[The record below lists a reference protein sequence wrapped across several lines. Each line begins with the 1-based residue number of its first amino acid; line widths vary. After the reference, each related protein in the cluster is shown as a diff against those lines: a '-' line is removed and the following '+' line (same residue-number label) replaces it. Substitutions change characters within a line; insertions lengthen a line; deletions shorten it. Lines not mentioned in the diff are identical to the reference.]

1 MDNVK
6 NQLVERWHFR
16 MLNDVQRNSA
26 FRRAIAGAITTHGF
40 RNILDIGT
48 GTGLLSI
55 YAQQTLPDINVIACE
70 DTKIMLNIAQQ
81 VLKINNLEQR
91 VRLLNKY
98 SHDLTETD
106 LGGVRSDLIVTETLD
121 SGVFGEA
128 ILQTLIHAKEHL
140 LQPNT
145 GRIIPSR
152 IQMYIAGFESKQ
164 IASENVCI
172 NNGFADLIYLKSHR
186 LVAKCTE
193 PYDTENV
200 RQIKDFKIITS
211 IEQAFECDFNNLL
224 EMKQCLDGTIEK
236 KVRLDYER
244 AGFLDGFV
252 MWFALTL
259 DEQNV
264 IESKPSVNSCWDQTI
279 FKLNHRFANMEK
291 LKYLN
296 VTVSCKD
303 GILNLSHYYN
313 FPGKVL
319 AVQQDVI
326 KFINDTVYLNK
337 MEFDFFSSM
346 KGRHSKRY
354 DTVLDFSPFPYIGI
368 SLMKEKR
375 AQKLYCSK
383 ESQDFICFV
392 AFCNCL
398 QFENI
403 VFIDDPVEVLYVGE
417 KFDLIIL
424 SPIDTLGCV
433 NSSQISNYT
442 ILKTNN
448 LNPNG
453 CMIPHKIELWAEL
466 IASDWLARVGRC
478 TNGELDALRV
488 TELMNQ
494 FATTNQLNLLSFE
507 HEKLSNPFQVADI
520 QLDDAFAENLVKLK
534 VKCSDKP
541 VNGILYFYK
550 IYVAETAEP
559 ISTRRNCSHIRRACF
574 VVDDFKCENAKA
586 TVHFVQN
593 HGVIKCCLR

>member
-1 MDNVK
+1 
-6 NQLVERWHFR
+6 
-16 MLNDVQRNSA
+16 MLNDMQRNAA
-26 FRRAIAGAITTHGF
+26 FRHAITAAITKNNY

-55 YAQQTLPDINVIACE
+55 YAQQTLPDVNVTACE

-81 VLKINNLEQR
+81 VLKVNHLEKR

-98 SHDLTETD
+98 SHDLTEMD
-106 LGGVRSDLIVTETLD
+106 LLGGMRADLIVTETLD

-128 ILQTLIHAKEHL
+128 ILQTLIHAKETL
-140 LQPNT
+140 LQSN
-145 GRIIPSR
+145 GRIIPNR
-152 IQMYIAGFESKQ
+152 IKMFIAGFESKQ

-172 NNGFADLIYLKSHR
+172 NNGFSDLIYLKSHR

-211 IEQAFECDFNNLL
+211 IEEAFECDFNNLT
-224 EMKQCLDGTIEK
+224 EMKHCLDGTIEK

-244 AGFLDGFV
+244 TGFLDGFV
-252 MWFALTL
+252 MWFTL
-259 DEQNV
+259 MLDDNNH

-296 VTVSCKD
+296 VTISCKD
-303 GILNLSHYYN
+303 GILNINHYYN

-337 MEFDFFSSM
+337 LEFDFFTSM

-354 DTVLDFSPFPYIGI
+354 NTILDFSPFPYIGI

-375 AQKLYCSK
+375 ADKLYCSK

-398 QFENI
+398 QYENI
-403 VFIDDPVEVLYVGE
+403 IFIDDPVDVLYIGE

-424 SPIDTLGCV
+424 APIDTLGCV

-448 LNPNG
+448 LNQNG
-453 CMIPHKIELWAEL
+453 CIIPHKIELWAEL
-466 IASDWLARVGRC
+466 ISSEWLTRVGKC
-478 TNGELDALRV
+478 INTELDALHI

-494 FATTNQLNLLSFE
+494 FSTTNQLNLLSFE

-520 QLDDAFAENLVKLK
+520 QLNDLFAEKLIKLK